1 MTDSTIGVAEP
12 GSPTKLLQAYQNT
25 VSGQTVQAE
34 GVVQVDLNG
43 VPVPR
48 GSATEP
54 VRIDPTGTTIQPISG
69 TVTASNL
76 QQWMGST
83 APTVGQKTK
92 ANSLPVTLASD
103 QGNLGVSGTI
113 TANQGTANTLA
124 NAWPVKVTDGIQLAG
139 VTNVSNDFSGGFG
152 ERVFFGDVPAVTFGT
167 GTALTVQNN
176 NNASSLN
183 WLGTPENTIPA
194 AGGSQPGVV
203 LPALANATP
212 PSKTEGAYVALST
225 DLSGN
230 LRASLASLP
239 NPSNLPKLS
248 LDPQGNL
255 QVNNNNLRA
264 VEERIMMLTELNTLN
279 SLIASDNGSG
289 ARNYQELR

>member
-1 MTDSTIGVAEP
+1 
-12 GSPTKLLQAYQNT
+12 
-25 VSGQTVQAE
+25 
-34 GVVQVDLNG
+34 
-43 VPVPR
+43 
-48 GSATEP
+48 
-54 VRIDPTGTTIQPISG
+54 
-69 TVTASNL
+69 
-76 QQWMGST
+76 MGST

-103 QGNLGVSGTI
+103 QGNLGVSGTV

-124 NAWPVKVTDGIQLAG
+124 NAWPVKVSDGIQLAG

-152 ERVFFGDVPAVTFGT
+152 ERVFFGDVPAVTFGA

-194 AGGSQPGVV
+194 TGGSQPGVV

-248 LDPQGNL
+248 LDPQGSL
-255 QVNNNNLRA
+255 QINDRRM
-264 VEERIMMLTELNTLN
+264 EERLTMLAEMAALN
-279 SLIASDNGSG
+279 SLIASDSGPG